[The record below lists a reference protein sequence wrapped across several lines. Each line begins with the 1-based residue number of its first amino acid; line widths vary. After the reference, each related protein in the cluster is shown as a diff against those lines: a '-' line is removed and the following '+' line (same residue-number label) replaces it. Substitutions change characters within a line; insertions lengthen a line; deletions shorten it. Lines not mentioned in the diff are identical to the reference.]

1 MQLSKSG
8 FGTYR
13 TDISIKDHYNALYK
27 ALTNGI
33 NVIDTSSNYAN
44 GRSEELVGKI
54 ISDLI
59 SENKIKRQN
68 IFLITKGGYI
78 QGQNY
83 KFASNLKKEGKPF
96 NEVVELS
103 ENLWHCIS
111 PDFLEDQINRQLH
124 RLNQSYVDVYL
135 LHNPEYYLNRAK
147 DQNIDLTVAR
157 NIYYS
162 RIKKAFEFLET
173 KVSEGKILSYG
184 VSSNTFISHSNEYD
198 FTSLEKVFEIANSI
212 SEKHNFKVVQ
222 FPFNLFEAGAI
233 TNKNQ
238 IDNTKTVLEFSSDNN
253 LTVLINRPLNAI
265 TSKGLVRIADFK
277 WDVFLEKDF
286 IKQIKLVSLM
296 EEDLLTEKIAGE
308 ISDEKDL
315 NDFKKLLNFG
325 KLVEENW
332 KFFGSIEHYNDMF
345 TQLFVPKISD
355 IMLKIEDKITG
366 EDTIDFSGRYLKE
379 CYKLLNFVG
388 NYYKMRADK
397 RSKIIHSLINK
408 NLDERFHKNTL
419 SQKSVMLLNSIDGV
433 DCVLTGIRKESY
445 VDDICEILNSEKI
458 LNAKEIIQ
466 FVSKE
471 IEYSD
476 T

>member
-59 SENKIKRQN
+59 SENKIKREN

-162 RIKKAFEFLET
+162 RIKTAFEFLET

-238 IDNTKTVLEFSSDNN
+238 SENTKTVLEFSSDNN

-366 EDTIDFSGRYLKE
+366 EDT
-379 CYKLLNFVG
+379 CLL
-388 NYYKMRADK
+388 YTSPSPRD
-397 RSKIIHSLINK
+397 
-408 NLDERFHKNTL
+408 
-419 SQKSVMLLNSIDGV
+419 
-433 DCVLTGIRKESY
+433 
-445 VDDICEILNSEKI
+445 
-458 LNAKEIIQ
+458 
-466 FVSKE
+466 
-471 IEYSD
+471 
-476 T
+476 

>member
-59 SENKIKRQN
+59 SENKIKREN

-238 IDNTKTVLEFSSDNN
+238 SENTKTVLEFSSDNN

>member
-59 SENKIKRQN
+59 SENKIKREN

-198 FTSLEKVFEIANSI
+198 FTSLEKVLEIANSI

-238 IDNTKTVLEFSSDNN
+238 SENTKTVLEFSSDNN

-408 NLDERFHKNTL
+408 NLDERFHKYTL

>member
-59 SENKIKRQN
+59 TENKIKREN

-238 IDNTKTVLEFSSDNN
+238 SENTKTVLEFSSDNN

-408 NLDERFHKNTL
+408 NLDEMFHKYTL

>member
-1 MQLSKSG
+1 
-8 FGTYR
+8 
-13 TDISIKDHYNALYK
+13 ALYK

-59 SENKIKRQN
+59 TENKIKREN

-83 KFASNLKKEGKPF
+83 KFASDLKKEGKPF

-184 VSSNTFISHSNEYD
+184 ASSNTFISHSNEYD

-238 IDNTKTVLEFSSDNN
+238 SDNTKTVLEFSSDNN

-296 EEDLLTEKIAGE
+296 EEDLLTQKIAGE

-332 KFFGSIEHYNDMF
+332 KFFGSIEHYNDML

-388 NYYKMRADK
+388 NYYKLRADK
-397 RSKIIHSLINK
+397 RSKFIHSLINK

>member
-59 SENKIKRQN
+59 SENKIKREN

-238 IDNTKTVLEFSSDNN
+238 SENTKTVLEFSSDNN

-408 NLDERFHKNTL
+408 NLDERFHKYTL